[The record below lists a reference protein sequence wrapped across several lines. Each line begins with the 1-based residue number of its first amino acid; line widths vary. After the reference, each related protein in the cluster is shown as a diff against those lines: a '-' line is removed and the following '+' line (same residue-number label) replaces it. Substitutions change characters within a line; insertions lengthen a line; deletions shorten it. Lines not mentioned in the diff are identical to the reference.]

1 MPTNSYS
8 WLSENITNGYVLLP
22 NFHVTYEI
30 ILLVDRIFEL
40 YVMLRL
46 IVVTFEILALV
57 MILRSGFVQ
66 FWLSDIQTKTTQWMH
81 GISMTVDNQQLA
93 KFRNEISAHVQ
104 DLTEPQTEYLNKITS
119 TKTKNTT

>member
-1 MPTNSYS
+1 
-8 WLSENITNGYVLLP
+8 
-22 NFHVTYEI
+22 
-30 ILLVDRIFEL
+30 
-40 YVMLRL
+40 MLRFV
-46 IVVTFEILALV
+46 VVTFEILALV

-66 FWLSDIQTKTTQWMH
+66 FWLSDIQMTTTQWMH

-119 TKTKNTT
+119 TKTELKKFNLHYCHSGDKNPYIYGFNLRHVCGEISRKGILDEFS

>member
-1 MPTNSYS
+1 
-8 WLSENITNGYVLLP
+8 
-22 NFHVTYEI
+22 
-30 ILLVDRIFEL
+30 
-40 YVMLRL
+40 MLRL

-119 TKTKNTT
+119 TKTELKNFNLHYCYSGDKNPYIYGLNLRHVCGEISRKGILDEFS